1 MLKIKRIPPWFN
13 GEILHALDMK
23 DNIRKKFKLTQSEL
37 FCNKFK
43 ELRSR
48 VKHMSANA
56 RKSFFYFPTNTS
68 EIKYPK
74 RFWSLFKYSSKKS
87 TFPQRMTM
95 KNSNNDEMNAETNC

>member
-1 MLKIKRIPPWFN
+1 MKRIPPWFN

-23 DNIRKKFKLTQSEL
+23 DNIRKKLKLTQSEL
-37 FCNKFK
+37 FRNNYKFK

-95 KNSNNDEMNAETNC
+95 KNSNNGEMNAETNC